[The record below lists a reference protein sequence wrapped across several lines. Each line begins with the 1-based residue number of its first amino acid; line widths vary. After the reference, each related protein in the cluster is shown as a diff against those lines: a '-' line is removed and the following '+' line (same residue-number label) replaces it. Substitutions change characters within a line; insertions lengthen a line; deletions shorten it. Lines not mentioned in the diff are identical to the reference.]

1 MMTRTNHTPERDLL
15 RRINEATP
23 INPFLSEFP
32 VASPFAVDLHEP
44 REEGSY
50 EYRLREL
57 APDVPGSET
66 DSGVD
71 GVEVE
76 IRWGHSLLH
85 VANLKKGE
93 SFSIDDRM
101 PTKGKRYPLPVR
113 VLPEEPQLLIES
125 GRLLM
130 PTSDTGAT
138 EFVSLAVGEQ
148 VTVKL
153 EEFTITARGIKLGRR
168 FPAALKLFGGFM
180 LFALGSFIAHGALGL
195 TLAALMPNMGIA
207 SDDSLSDDQRELVT
221 YFLKI
226 DAETETK
233 APPPTAGNDEPGSAT
248 SNDGGASSPGE
259 AGAAG
264 NPTLAGKSGRAAV
277 RDSGE
282 EHEAQLS
289 RNAGL
294 RLASEF
300 GMVGLLNQHG
310 GDPEAPTSPFGGD
323 FSHGSDALSTQ
334 GNLWSDDIG
343 GYGPGGLGISGIGEG
358 GDGGGDF
365 IGMNGVRT
373 VGIGPGGPGGFAGR
387 CLNCKPGGRHGTK
400 PPRLRSAGISQRGTL
415 PPAVIQRI
423 VRNNFGRFRY
433 CYKRALDNNPSLQGR
448 VIVSFVISR
457 SGSVSGASAGGD
469 LPDAGVHA
477 CVASAFSGLSFP
489 APEKGIVTVSYPIMF
504 SPGA

>member
-1 MMTRTNHTPERDLL
+1 MTRTNHTPERELL

-23 INPFLSEFP
+23 INPFLSEVP
-32 VASPFAVDLHEP
+32 VVSPFAVDLRER

-50 EYRLREL
+50 QYRLL
-57 APDVPGSET
+57 KSAPDVPVSET
-66 DSGVD
+66 DSD
-71 GVEVE
+71 LDAVEVE

-93 SFSIDDRM
+93 SFSIDDRV
-101 PTKGKRYPLPVR
+101 PTKGKRYFLPIR
-113 VLPEEPQLLIES
+113 VLPEDPQLLIDRGRILIPSS
-125 GRLLM
+125 G
-130 PTSDTGAT
+130 PA
-138 EFVSLAVGEQ
+138 EPVSISMGEA

-168 FPAALKLFGGFM
+168 FPAAFKWFGGFM
-180 LFALGSFIAHGALGL
+180 LFVLGSFVAHGVLGL
-195 TLAALMPNMGIA
+195 TLATLMPNIDMA
-207 SDDSLSDDQRELVT
+207 TDDSLSEDQRELVT

-226 DAETETK
+226 DAETDTTS
-233 APPPTAGNDEPGSAT
+233 PPPTAHKDDQGSAT
-248 SNDGGASSPGE
+248 SNAGGASSPGE
-259 AGAAG
+259 SGAAG
-264 NPTLAGKSGRAAV
+264 NPTLAGNIGRAAV

-282 EHEAQLS
+282 DHMAQLS

-300 GMVGLLNQHG
+300 GMVGLLNQQA
-310 GDPEAPTSPFGGD
+310 GDPESPTSPFGGD
-323 FSHGSDALSTQ
+323 LAHGSDALSAQ

-358 GDGGGDF
+358 GNGRGDF

-387 CLNCKPGGRHGTK
+387 CLNCKPGGGHGTK
-400 PPRLRSAGISQRGTL
+400 PPRLRSAGMSRSGTL

-433 CYKRALDNNPSLQGR
+433 CYKRALGNNPNLQGR

-469 LPDAGVHA
+469 LPDAGVHS

-489 APEKGIVTVSYPIMF
+489 APEKGIVTVSYPILF